1 MHSYVY
7 PSLFTLHS
15 IKIVSVPWSLINSDD
30 WFDSRPTL
38 IWYVHAWSGAPGLQI
53 LAPWNIFRLE
63 DRKIF
68 GHFLKMLYLCLFSH
82 RVGALG
88 ASGYSLLIDVPNL
101 SEPDNTASFN
111 AKLISLWRKRTQSWT
126 NNMLWCKSK
135 YKDEEVENESSS
147 DYDHISVKSSWDH
160 SATCISRWQFQS
172 FSARRAYVKCHF
184 FSVTTLLASRTIKLT
199 VFCLSEQINMT

>member
-1 MHSYVY
+1 MTDLTAAPHS
-7 PSLFTLHS
+7 
-15 IKIVSVPWSLINSDD
+15 SDTCTPD
-30 WFDSRPTL
+30 
-38 IWYVHAWSGAPGLQI
+38 PG
-53 LAPWNIFRLE
+53 PRDCRFWHPEIFLGFE

-101 SEPDNTASFN
+101 SEPDNSASFN

-126 NNMLWCKSK
+126 NNN